1 MLLGEVELEQ
11 TGSMRS
17 RFPATSNFSYSFGPG
32 PLTPAIKTL
41 VIANVA
47 AFLLSLVAPAITLRL
62 GMRPADVVGQLHLW
76 QLVTYMFLHGGIFH
90 ILFNMLA
97 LWMFGVE
104 LERMWGSRFFTKFY
118 FVSGIG
124 AAATTLVLSFMPVPF
139 ADQLYYAL
147 TIGASGAVYGVL
159 LAYAMYFPNR
169 PIYMYFFF
177 PIPAKY
183 FVPIIGGIS
192 LLSSMS
198 GPGGGIAHTTHL
210 GGLLA
215 AYLYLKD
222 GRTHVLAEIKYR
234 YLKWRINRMRK
245 RFDVYSGGRADD
257 VNRRVH

>member
-1 MLLGEVELEQ
+1 
-11 TGSMRS
+11 MRS
-17 RFPATSNFSYSFGPG
+17 RYPSASTFSYSFGPG
-32 PLTPAIKTL
+32 PVTPAIKAL
-41 VIANVA
+41 IIANVA
-47 AFLLSLVAPAITLRL
+47 AFLLALVLPAITLSL
-62 GMRPADVVGQLHLW
+62 GMRPADVVGGLRLW
-76 QLVTYMFLHGGIFH
+76 QPVTYMFLHGGIFH

-118 FVSGIG
+118 FVSGVG
-124 AAATTLVLSFMPVPF
+124 AAVTTLVLSFMPVPF

-183 FVPIIGGIS
+183 FVIIIGAIS
-192 LLSSMS
+192 LLSSMN

-215 AYLYLKD
+215 GYLYLKG
-222 GRTHVLAEIKYR
+222 GRLHFLSEVKYR

>member
-1 MLLGEVELEQ
+1 
-11 TGSMRS
+11 MRPRHPS
-17 RFPATSNFSYSFGPG
+17 ASNFSYSFGPG
-32 PLTPAIKTL
+32 RLTPAIKAL

-47 AFLLSLVAPAITLRL
+47 AFLLTLAVPAVTLSL
-62 GMRPADVVGQLHLW
+62 GMRPADVIGELRLW
-76 QLVTYMFLHGGIFH
+76 QPVTYMFLHGGIFH

-104 LERMWGSRFFTKFY
+104 LERMWGTRFFTKFY
-118 FVSGIG
+118 FVSGGG
-124 AAATTLVLSFMPVPF
+124 AAVTTIVLSFMPLPF
-139 ADQLYYAL
+139 ADQIYNAL

-177 PIPAKY
+177 PVPAKY
-183 FVPIIGGIS
+183 FVIIIGAIS
-192 LLSSMS
+192 LLSSMN
-198 GPGGGIAHTTHL
+198 GPGGGVAHTTHL
-210 GGLLA
+210 GGLIA
-215 AYLYLKD
+215 AYLYLKG
-222 GRTHVLAEIKYR
+222 GRMHLLSELKYR

>member
-1 MLLGEVELEQ
+1 
-11 TGSMRS
+11 
-17 RFPATSNFSYSFGPG
+17 
-32 PLTPAIKTL
+32 LTPAIKALIVASVAGFL
-41 VIANVA
+41 V
-47 AFLLSLVAPAITLRL
+47 SLVAPAVTLHL
-62 GMRPADVVGQLHLW
+62 GMSPADVVRGQVW

-104 LERMWGSRFFTKFY
+104 LERMWGSRAFAKFY

-124 AAATTLVLSFMPVPF
+124 AALTTIVLSFTPFAF

-169 PIYMYFFF
+169 PIYLYFFF

-183 FVPIIGGIS
+183 FVMIIGAIS
-192 LLSSMS
+192 LLSSLG

-215 AYLYLKD
+215 AYLYLKR
-222 GRTHVLAEIKYR
+222 GRLNLTSEIKYR